1 MASEATKMATRGN
14 MHMDTRVIEVTE
26 FNSEVSIDL
35 RGHLEAA
42 MASEATKMAIRGN
55 MHMDTRVIEVADF
68 KSEVKFDL

>member
-1 MASEATKMATRGN
+1 MAIW
-14 MHMDTRVIEVTE
+14 VIEVTE
-26 FNSEVSIDL
+26 FNPEARCDL
-35 RGHLEAA
+35 RGCLEAA